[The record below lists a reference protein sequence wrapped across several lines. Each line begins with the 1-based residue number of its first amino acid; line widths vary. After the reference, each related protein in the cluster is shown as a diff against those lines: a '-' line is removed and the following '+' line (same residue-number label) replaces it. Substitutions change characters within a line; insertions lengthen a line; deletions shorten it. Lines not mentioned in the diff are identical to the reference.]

1 MTRHTSENFPAIVW
15 FRDDLRLGDQAALSA
30 ACSAGAPVLCVYILD
45 EASAGVRP
53 LGGAGRWWLHYSL
66 EALAREIEAK
76 GGRLDLFRGRAQE
89 IVPVLA
95 GAASAAGVFW
105 TRRYGAAEIAID
117 AAIKAQ
123 LVALGVKAE
132 SFSGQLLHEPW
143 EVKRADG
150 GGFALFSPYWR
161 AARALPQT
169 GAPPKAPAKIPA
181 SPYPSAGPPRKNLA
195 ELDLLPKRPD
205 WAAGLRASWT
215 PGETGARSRLGAFLD
230 VGLKDYAAGR
240 DEPAKAA
247 TSRLSPHLRF
257 GEVSPRQIFAAV
269 AATEASRDDVR
280 AGAEKFRGEMFWR
293 EFNYHVLFN
302 CPDASKCNLQRRF
315 DAMPWRDP
323 PNGELDAWR
332 RGETG
337 YPLVDAGMR
346 ELWSTGFMHNRA
358 RMVAASFLVKH
369 LLIDWRIGEAWFWDT
384 LCDADP
390 ANNPMNWQWV
400 AGSGADAAPYFRV
413 FNPALQGERFDLEG
427 AYVRRWVPE
436 LSALPNT
443 WIHKPWLAPQS
454 VLRAAGVELSK
465 TYPAPIIDHAE
476 ARARALAAF
485 AMIRG

>member
-1 MTRHTSENFPAIVW
+1 MTRRASKNSPAIVW
-15 FRDDLRLGDQAALSA
+15 FRDDLRLGDHAALSA
-30 ACSAGAPVLCVYILD
+30 ACNAGAPVLCVYILD
-45 EASAGVRP
+45 EASEGVRP
-53 LGGAGRWWLHYSL
+53 LGGAARWWLHFSL
-66 EALAREIEAK
+66 GALAKEIEAK

-89 IVPVLA
+89 IIPGLA
-95 GAASAAGVFW
+95 GAADAAGVFW
-105 TRRYGAAEIAID
+105 TRRYGAAEIAVD

-123 LVALGVKAE
+123 LAASGVKTE
-132 SFSGQLLHEPW
+132 SFNGQLLHEPW

-161 AARALPQT
+161 AARGLPEP
-169 GAPPKAPAKIPA
+169 GAPLKAPAKLLA
-181 SPYPSAGPPRKNLA
+181 SSHPTAGPPRKKLA
-195 ELDLLPKRPD
+195 ELDLLPQKPD

-215 PGETGARSRLGAFLD
+215 PGERGARGSLSALLD
-230 VGLKDYAAGR
+230 GGLKDYAAGR
-240 DEPAKAA
+240 DEPAKA

-257 GEVSPRQIFAAV
+257 GEISPRQIFAAI
-269 AATEASRDDVR
+269 AATEERRDDVS
-280 AGAEKFRGEMFWR
+280 AGAEKFRGELFWR
-293 EFNYHVLFN
+293 EFNYHLLFH
-302 CPDASKCNLQRRF
+302 CPDAANRNLQRRF
-315 DAMPWRDP
+315 DAMPWRDQL
-323 PNGELDAWR
+323 GREVDAWR

-369 LLIDWRIGEAWFWDT
+369 LLIDWRIGEAWFWDA

-390 ANNPMNWQWV
+390 ANNPLNWQWV

-436 LSALPNT
+436 LSAMPNR

-454 VLRAAGVELSK
+454 VLQAAGVELSK